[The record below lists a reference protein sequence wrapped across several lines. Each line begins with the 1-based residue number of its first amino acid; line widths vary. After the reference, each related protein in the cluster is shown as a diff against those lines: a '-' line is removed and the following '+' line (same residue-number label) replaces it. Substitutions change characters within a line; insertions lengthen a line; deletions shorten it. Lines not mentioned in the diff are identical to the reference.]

1 MNKSYLPKLVAIVL
15 MFTIVSQAC
24 GTTSTSAPTNY
35 DQALPLFDY
44 DSSAP
49 FETEII
55 SEEEEDGVV
64 IQEIS
69 FIAADPDYT
78 DRMGGR
84 IVAYLVRPSQNGSHA
99 GILFQHGYGPGWGN
113 KRQFLEEAVEL
124 AHQGV
129 VSLLPAGL
137 FPWMIQHS
145 GDGEVDQ
152 MKVIGQVIEL
162 RRSLDFL
169 LSQPEIDP
177 QRIAYVGHD
186 YGAMHGA
193 VLSGVDERIKA
204 YVLMAGDETYTNW
217 AIDYFLVPED
227 DESYRALMTAVDPI
241 TYLPHASPAELYFQ
255 FGGLDGFVLEDAVD
269 RSFLAA
275 SEPKKLGLYDSA
287 GHILNKQAGED
298 RLAWLVAALDLN
310 ADH

>member
-1 MNKSYLPKLVAIVL
+1 MNKSLFPKLAVIFLISALAVGACQ
-15 MFTIVSQAC
+15 QAN
-24 GTTSTSAPTNY
+24 STPY
-35 DQALPLFDY
+35 DRSLRRFNY

-49 FETEII
+49 FDVKLV
-55 SEEEEDGVV
+55 SESEEDGVL
-64 IQEIS
+64 IQEIT
-69 FIAADPDYT
+69 FMAADPDYT

-84 IVAYLVRPSQNGSHA
+84 IVAYLVRPSENGSHA

-129 VSLLPAGL
+129 VSLLPVGL
-137 FPWMIQHS
+137 FPWMIQHT

-169 LSQPEIDP
+169 LSQPDIDP

-193 VLSGVDERIKA
+193 VLSGVEKRIKA
-204 YVLMAGDETYTNW
+204 YVLMAGDDNYSNW

-227 DESYRALMTAVDPI
+227 DVNYRALITAVDPI

-255 FGGLDGFVLEDAVD
+255 FGGLDGFVLKDSAD
-269 RSFLAA
+269 RSFQVA
-275 SEPKKLGLYDSA
+275 SEPKKLGMYDSA
-287 GHILNKQAGED
+287 GHVLNKQARED
-298 RLAWLVAALDLN
+298 RLAWLVLQLALDTGQ
-310 ADH
+310 